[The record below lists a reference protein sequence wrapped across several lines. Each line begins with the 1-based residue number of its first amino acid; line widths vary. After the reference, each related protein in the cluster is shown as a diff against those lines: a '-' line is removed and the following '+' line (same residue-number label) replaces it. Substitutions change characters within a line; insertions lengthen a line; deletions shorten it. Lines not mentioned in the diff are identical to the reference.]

1 MLTAPFCHF
10 AAADPSNTGSTR
22 GNHVAHSVVLGTFN
36 MADQGDG
43 AMPDLSRVSLGIDL
57 ELNIFFYPSL
67 YTSLMIFICYLA

>member
-43 AMPDLSRVSLGIDL
+43 AMPDLSRVSL
-57 ELNIFFYPSL
+57 
-67 YTSLMIFICYLA
+67 